1 MWIPVLRDGVVE
13 VAYGC
18 VSAPRYPRTQI
29 TYRISLEE
37 NVLKA
42 EFGQEYADYAKKTK
56 RLIPF
61 LL

>member
-1 MWIPVLRDGVVE
+1 LNC
-13 VAYGC
+13 ASLLLYG
-18 VSAPRYPRTQI
+18 
-29 TYRISLEE
+29 YRISIEE
-37 NVLKA
+37 SLLKA